1 MLIEAK
7 ETDMNTQTLSTIGWL
22 AIGVITIGMIPFV
35 LDSPIAAVLVSLLAL
50 SSFYIASR
58 GKGIS
63 A

>member
-1 MLIEAK
+1 
-7 ETDMNTQTLSTIGWL
+7 MNTQTLSTIGWL
-22 AIGVITIGMIPFV
+22 AIGVITIGMVPFV

>member
-7 ETDMNTQTLSTIGWL
+7 GTGMNTQTLSTIGWL
-22 AIGVITIGMIPFV
+22 AIGVITIGMVPFV